1 MKRYNLLYILGLFL
15 IFPSVV
21 SAAGR
26 CCYYSYNEPSVSAG
40 QDLICGYDDDGDGE
54 DSPYHCQIT
63 SQGAQQCGSSLSW
76 GDCPPANTFSSYYNF
91 LGAHY
96 TEHTTCPPITEFED
110 MAVYSHSI
118 LGSNAEGVC
127 AYLQSDGEPD
137 PSFGAM
143 WTEAESKIITT
154 GVHMVKCLCHGG
166 AKSGSDQSC
175 QYYEDAQLD
184 FDRTSETE
192 EAFQTKYATKCNSFN
207 DAAKKCSV
215 ISGYTKDS
223 QATSDLPV
231 LPACNTDIDTANT
244 DCPSLN
250 DRGKDACDMNTLC
263 FWSEKLKC
271 VSKFDGGICKDLTE
285 EECKKSENCGWSPDQ
300 KTCVSKSSAVV
311 DAYLKDKYAVPP
323 GYNGPLPPCAFSGT
337 CNDVNQLLEVF
348 LNYARMILAGV
359 AGFAFAFFAYG
370 GFLMIFSFGNAER
383 VKKGQ
388 QVLVAAV
395 VGLAIVFSAYIIV
408 NFVLDALGVEESFR
422 GIT

>member
-1 MKRYNLLYILGLFL
+1 LYILGLFL

-154 GVHMVKCLCHGG
+154 GVHMVKCLCWNETGTAG
-166 AKSGSDQSC
+166 AQDC
-175 QYYEDAQLD
+175 HYEDAQLD
-184 FDRTSETE
+184 FDASSQSENEFQEKYIEKCTSLNTG
-192 EAFQTKYATKCNSFN
+192 TTKCGGI
-207 DAAKKCSV
+207 K
-215 ISGYTKDS
+215 GYTKE
-223 QATSDLPV
+223 TS
-231 LPACNTDIDTANT
+231 PA
-244 DCPSLN
+244 
-250 DRGKDACDMNTLC
+250 
-263 FWSEKLKC
+263 
-271 VSKFDGGICKDLTE
+271 DLTE
-285 EECKKSENCGWSPDQ
+285 MTTGQ
-300 KTCVSKSSAVV
+300 KCDVTVSSGSAEKGIIP
-311 DAYLKDKYAVPP
+311 A
-323 GYNGPLPPCAFSGT
+323 SGNAT
-337 CNDVNQLLEVF
+337 EAADPVASLRGKIGGLNKLGTTDVSVF
-348 LNYARMILAGV
+348 FGNLIKGGMGVLGSIALAIIV
-359 AGFAFAFFAYG
+359 YG
-370 GFLMIFSFGNAER
+370 GVLWMTAAGNAEQQ
-383 VKKGQ
+383 KKGMQ
-388 QVLVAAV
+388 AV
-395 VGLAIVFSAYIIV
+395 TWAGLGIVIIFASYAIVDLVIEA
-408 NFVLDALGVEESFR
+408 FR
-422 GIT
+422 